1 MMLNEPHWIPAYFQ
15 LLSLTS
21 KLSQIGYSILHSP
34 VKIISKDCICLT
46 KSHNEHRNCY
56 CILFLLLICAGCNN
70 KLLFKKSDHLILIYS
85 NHPVSNSKIIKH
97 KKQFCFQVIL
107 PSSVAGWCSLLRLLE
122 HKHSYL
128 AYAFHSNAKELKP
141 SARCQHWAK
150 EQASELLLLC
160 HWFFSQPPLQGL
172 PTIILRAKPTHSL
185 SHHDISLSWAII
197 IIPRRCH

>member
-56 CILFLLLICAGCNN
+56 CILFLLLVCAGCNN

-128 AYAFHSNAKELKP
+128 AYTFHSNAKELKP

-150 EQASELLLLC
+150 KQASVIIALPLVLLPAT
-160 HWFFSQPPLQGL
+160 PPGV
-172 PTIILRAKPTHSL
+172 TYNNFKSKTNSL
-185 SHHDISLSWAII
+185 TEPPWHQFVLGYNHYS
-197 IIPRRCH
+197 